1 MEIPVPP
8 RFRLSNGVTQEDRVS
23 GLLDGRVSSKAEN
36 QANPLSIRRSCDA
49 ERNFSSEVLD
59 FTLPRKASSEEAGA
73 RTANRHR

>member
-8 RFRLSNGVTQEDRVS
+8 RSRLSNGVTQEDRVS
-23 GLLDGRVSSKAEN
+23 GLSDGRASSEVGE
-36 QANPLSIRRSCDA
+36 QANPLSVRLSCDA
-49 ERNFSSEVLD
+49 ERNFSSEVPD

>member
-8 RFRLSNGVTQEDRVS
+8 RSRLSNGVTQEDRVS
-23 GLLDGRVSSKAEN
+23 GLLDGRVSSEAER
-36 QANPLSIRRSCDA
+36 QANPSLARLSCDA
-49 ERNFSSEVLD
+49 ERNFSSEVPD